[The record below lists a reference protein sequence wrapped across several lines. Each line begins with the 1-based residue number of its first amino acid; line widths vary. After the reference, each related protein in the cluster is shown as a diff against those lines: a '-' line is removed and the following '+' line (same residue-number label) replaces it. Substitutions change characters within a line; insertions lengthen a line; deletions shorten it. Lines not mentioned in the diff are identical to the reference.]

1 MQYKEYITVCN
12 FTRLSKFYG
21 LHNLNI
27 GSYATWTIRTLNFLE
42 ALIELED
49 DNKYPDSIMLD
60 SIIEFVENNKT
71 ACKLRQYLDTLP
83 GIGYQNK
90 KIYVTK
96 KADENHAYLMHCIQS
111 IQWENMS
118 EFGGK
123 SEFFLMGHCRVKT
136 NNESTIMNIKIDDI
150 VIKIEKNSNLKDKS
164 FIVNDLLLH
173 NIEFNELVNFINYA
187 SVVKKLTIENT
198 QAAYYFL
205 R

>member
-1 MQYKEYITVCN
+1 M
-12 FTRLSKFYG
+12 
-21 LHNLNI
+21 HNLNI
-27 GSYATWTIRTLNFLE
+27 ASYSKWTIRSLNFLE

-60 SIIEFVENNKT
+60 SIIEFVENNET
-71 ACKLRQYLDTLP
+71 ACKLRQCLDKLP

-90 KIYVTK
+90 KIYATQS
-96 KADENHAYLMHCIQS
+96 AYENHGYLMHSIQS
-111 IQWENMS
+111 LQWEKIS
-118 EFGGK
+118 ELGGR
-123 SEFFLMGHCRVKT
+123 SELFLMGDCRVTT
-136 NNESTIMNIKIDDI
+136 NDESTTMTITIENI

-164 FIVNDLLLH
+164 FVVNGVLLY

-187 SVVKKLTIENT
+187 HFVKKLTIQNT

>member
-1 MQYKEYITVCN
+1 MLYAEYIIISN

-27 GSYATWTIRTLNFLE
+27 GSYAKWTIKTLNFLD

-49 DNKYPDSIMLD
+49 ENKYPESIMLD
-60 SIIEFVENNKT
+60 SIVEFAQDNKT
-71 ACKLRQYLDTLP
+71 SYKLRQYLDNLP

-90 KIYVTK
+90 KIYATTS
-96 KADENHAYLMHCIQS
+96 AYENHGYLMHYIQS
-111 IQWENMS
+111 MKWENIS
-118 EFGGK
+118 DLGGK
-123 SEFFLMGHCRVKT
+123 YELFIIGNCRVKT
-136 NNESTIMNIKIDDI
+136 NDESTIMTIKIDDI
-150 VIKIEKNSNLKDKS
+150 VIKIEKNSNLRDKS
-164 FIVNDLLLH
+164 FIVNGVLLH

-187 SVVKKLTIENT
+187 NVVKKLTIENT